1 MWRNMIRMDANELSP
16 QDNYKFL
23 SGAIIPRPI
32 AFVTTVSENGVLN
45 AAPFS
50 FFNVVSSQPPIVSI
64 AIQRDNGQM
73 KDTARNILE
82 TGELVIHIVD
92 EDLTAE
98 MNKTAAR
105 LTPEENE
112 LDATTLTV
120 IPSEKVAVPSVGEG
134 KIRMEAKLFQHIP
147 ISNDEGNPVT
157 DLILARVVF
166 YHVDASVFD
175 VEKQYVLTDELKP
188 VARLAGNNYAKLGE
202 TFVVERPK

>member
-1 MWRNMIRMDANELSP
+1 MIRMDANELSP

-98 MNKTAAR
+98 MKR
-105 LTPEENE
+105 
-112 LDATTLTV
+112 
-120 IPSEKVAVPSVGEG
+120 
-134 KIRMEAKLFQHIP
+134 
-147 ISNDEGNPVT
+147 
-157 DLILARVVF
+157 
-166 YHVDASVFD
+166 
-175 VEKQYVLTDELKP
+175 
-188 VARLAGNNYAKLGE
+188 
-202 TFVVERPK
+202 

>member
-1 MWRNMIRMDANELSP
+1 MIRMDANELSP

-32 AFVTTVSENGVLN
+32 AFVTTASENGVLN

-64 AIQRDNGQM
+64 AIQRDSGQM

-105 LTPEENE
+105 LTPEINE
-112 LDATTLTV
+112 LDATSLTV
-120 IPSEKVAVPSVGEG
+120 IPSEKVAVPGVKEG

-147 ISNDEGNPVT
+147 ISNDAGEPVT

-166 YHVDASVFD
+166 YHADTSVFD